1 MSLFK
6 KRLTFEF
13 RLYIQIIGITFGKSN
28 NLILNLLKFFL
39 IEYRTLNE
47 DFLEIV
53 FINTKIILN

>member
-13 RLYIQIIGITFGKSN
+13 RLYIQIKGITFGKSN

>member
-6 KRLTFEF
+6 KGLTFAF